1 MYISKNLND
10 KGRVKSYTI
19 NDVSWNDLRRLL
31 VSSDA
36 LREAAAWPAGPQAC
50 PTRWL
55 GGERDGVDAL
65 KEASIELKLDDKKP

>member
-19 NDVSWNDLRRLL
+19 HDVSWNDLKRLL

-36 LREAAAWPAGPQAC
+36 L
-50 PTRWL
+50 
-55 GGERDGVDAL
+55 
-65 KEASIELKLDDKKP
+65 KEASIRQLTALENYQLETIELKLSKQGE

>member
-36 LREAAAWPAGPQAC
+36 LKEAAAWPADPQAC

-55 GGERDGVDAL
+55 GVDAL